1 MLRAEQ
7 RHEID
12 ASGSQSHHVTDPL
25 GIHAGLIRNQADPT
39 VANEMQTVFE
49 QHRNAG
55 ANRSVIVSLAGSR
68 GTRSGC
74 RGTCDGPSTH
84 TPEGKRSVQSKSL
97 LLIVMLLWACGRTG
111 PAPQPEPTQFPGQPA
126 SPEVDV
132 DELLRSLSLRDRIA
146 QLVMP
151 WIAGTYAAFD
161 DEAFAKMQSWVDSLH
176 VGGLLVSVGSPLD
189 VAAKL
194 NRLQERSQLPL
205 LIGSDLE
212 AGTAIRLN
220 GGTPFPP
227 NMGVAATG
235 SDSDAYDI
243 GRVNALEGRAVGIHL
258 AFAPVADVNNNPSN
272 PIINVRS
279 FGENP
284 NQVGRLVAAE
294 VRGLQEHGM
303 LATAKHFPGHG
314 DTGTDSHI
322 ALPVLTTDWK
332 RLDSVELVPFRSA
345 IAAGVT
351 GVMSAHIALP
361 GIDGGLMR
369 PGTVAPNILTG
380 ILRDSLGFKGL
391 VITDALNM
399 GGVGNVYGTEAAVR
413 AFVAGADLLLQPADP
428 SAAIDVMAA
437 AVARKEISPE
447 RLNRSVRRVL
457 ELKRQLGLFHSRTV
471 PLDSIPSTVG
481 RAEFRDLARQMAAR
495 SMVLV
500 KDVNGTVHGLRRGRP
515 ALTLVTY
522 GEEEN
527 RSLGN
532 TLASELRS
540 RGYPVSVFKLWPAS
554 GPASYDS
561 AAAAIKRGQLP
572 VFAVSDKP
580 VDRRGAIG
588 VPETIVNLISETAR
602 SRPTVLV
609 SLGNPYLISNLPEV
623 GSYLVGWRS
632 NSVTEQAAARALAGM
647 SSITGRLPISIPPLY
662 ARGWGVQRH
671 VP

>member
-1 MLRAEQ
+1 VQ
-7 RHEID
+7 
-12 ASGSQSHHVTDPL
+12 PKY
-25 GIHAGLIRNQADPT
+25 
-39 VANEMQTVFE
+39 
-49 QHRNAG
+49 
-55 ANRSVIVSLAGSR
+55 LA
-68 GTRSGC
+68 
-74 RGTCDGPSTH
+74 
-84 TPEGKRSVQSKSL
+84 L
-97 LLIVMLLWACGRTG
+97 LVMSLWACGR
-111 PAPQPEPTQFPGQPA
+111 PVPEPQPQPAQFPGQPVPA
-126 SPEVDV
+126 EVDV
-132 DELLRSLSLRDRIA
+132 EDVLRSLSLRDRIA

-151 WIAGTYAAFD
+151 WIAGSYAAFD
-161 DEAFAKMQSWVDSLH
+161 DEAFARMQTWVDSLH

-235 SDSDAYDI
+235 SDSDAYEI
-243 GRVNALEGRAVGIHL
+243 GRITALEGRAVGIHL

-279 FGENP
+279 FGEDP
-284 NQVGRLVAAE
+284 HLVGRLVAAE

-314 DTGTDSHI
+314 DTGTDSHL
-322 ALPVLTTDWK
+322 ALPVLATDWR
-332 RLDSVELVPFRSA
+332 RLDTVELVPFRSA

-361 GIDGGLMR
+361 LIDGGLMR

-380 ILRDSLGFKGL
+380 ILRDSLGFNGL

-413 AFVAGADLLLQPADP
+413 AFVAGADLLLQPAEP
-428 SAAIDVMAA
+428 GAAIDAMAA
-437 AVARKEISPE
+437 AVTRREISAE
-447 RLNRSVRRVL
+447 RLNRSVRKVL
-457 ELKRQLGLFHSRTV
+457 ELKRRLGLFVQRAV
-471 PLDSIPSTVG
+471 PLDSIPSVVG
-481 RAEFRDLARQMAAR
+481 RADFRDRAREMASR
-495 SMVLV
+495 SIVLV
-500 KDVNGTVHGLRRGRP
+500 KDVNGIVHSLRRGRP
-515 ALTLVTY
+515 ALTLITY
-522 GEEEN
+522 GEEDN
-527 RSLGN
+527 RGLGN

-540 RGYPVSVFKLWPAS
+540 QGYPVSVFKLWPAS

-561 AAAAIKRGQLP
+561 AAVAILRGQLP
-572 VFAVSDKP
+572 VFAISDKP

-588 VPETIVNLISETAR
+588 VPESVVNLISETAR
-602 SRPTVLV
+602 MRPAVLV

-623 GSYLVGWRS
+623 GSYLIGWRS
-632 NSVTEQAAARALAGM
+632 NSVTEQAAARALAGVT
-647 SSITGRLPISIPPLY
+647 SITGRLPISIPPRY
-662 ARGWGVQRH
+662 SRGWGIQRH